1 MDIDKRVAE
10 WLGFIVTKD
19 ALEHNQYEW
28 FCDNKAYGM
37 WKEFIDWLF
46 SDEGSMAI
54 LRAFHK
60 AGYRVVHETIL
71 TSTFVH
77 TERYVGNAH
86 YEQGVKARAG
96 SLNAAIREAAR
107 RYVKEK
113 P

>member
-1 MDIDKRVAE
+1 MNDKDLRAVAE
-10 WLGFIVTKD
+10 FAGIDLDTIKLPQYVNDTRSDTK
-19 ALEHNQYEW
+19 LKLQT
-28 FCDNKAYGM
+28 
-37 WKEFIDWLF
+37 
-46 SDEGSMAI
+46 DESSMAI

-71 TSTFVH
+71 ASTFVH